1 MQIQYADKVE
11 KYFIDFSRLQK
22 KIGKEKVRTIKKHI
36 DNLKASKNFGIFLS
50 LGLGKPHSLTGNH
63 QGEYGIYVTA
73 NERLIVEPVCDNL
86 SMEMLKSCD
95 TIIIKGVED
104 YHGSKENWLIP

>member
-1 MQIQYADKVE
+1 MQIQYTDKVE
-11 KYFIDFSRLQK
+11 KYFTNFSNLQK
-22 KIGKEKVRTIKKHI
+22 KIGKEKTRTIKKHI
-36 DNLKASKNFGIFLS
+36 DNLKASNNFGIFLS

-63 QGEYGIYVTA
+63 QGEYGIHVTA
-73 NERLIVEPVCDNL
+73 NERLIIEPVCDDL
-86 SMEMLKSCD
+86 SIETLKLCD

>member
-1 MQIQYADKVE
+1 MQIQYTDKVE
-11 KYFIDFSRLQK
+11 KYFQNFSKLQK
-22 KIGKEKVRTIKKHI
+22 KVGIEKTKAIKKHI
-36 DNLKASKNFGIFLS
+36 DNLKASNNFGIFLS

-63 QGEYGIYVTA
+63 QGEYGICITA

-86 SMEMLKSCD
+86 SMEMLKLCD